1 MNIIVFILLFFL
13 FSCNYPD
20 IDSLPRFDLKKTY
33 QEKCFYIGQI
43 MIEDKDECKNAQ
55 IINRL

>member
-1 MNIIVFILLFFL
+1 MFILLSFL

-20 IDSLPRFDLKKTY
+20 IDSVPEFNLKRTY
-33 QEKCFYIGQI
+33 QEKCFYIDQMI
-43 MIEDKDECKNAQ
+43 IEDKDECKNAQ

>member
-20 IDSLPRFDLKKTY
+20 IDSVPEFNLKKTFH
-33 QEKCFYIGQI
+33 EKCFYIGQI
-43 MIEDKDECKNAQ
+43 MTEHKDECKNAQ